1 MTDRQWTTLE
11 IYHHEAHMLR
21 RALDN
26 MRAER
31 DELLAC
37 VRWYASPAQWK
48 PVKDDRG
55 RETLTFAWGDDGG
68 ERARL
73 SLARWGQL
81 TTLPEAW
88 DSSHEPC
95 DRPTWAADLP
105 ADA

>member
-1 MTDRQWTTLE
+1 MQQTTLE
-11 IYHHEAHMLR
+11 IYHHEIQVLR
-21 RALDN
+21 RALHGV
-26 MRAER
+26 MAER
-31 DELLAC
+31 DELLAT

-48 PVKDDRG
+48 PVTDDRG
-55 RETLTFAWGDDGG
+55 RETLTFCWGDDGG
-68 ERARL
+68 AHAKR

-81 TTLPEAW
+81 TTEPEAW

>member
-1 MTDRQWTTLE
+1 MDRQWTSLE
-11 IYHHEAHMLR
+11 IYYHEAHMLR
-21 RALDN
+21 RALNN

-37 VRWYASPAQWK
+37 VRWYASTEQWT
-48 PVKDDRG
+48 PVTDDRG
-55 RETLTFAWGDDGG
+55 RESLTFAWGDDGG
-68 ERARL
+68 AHAKR

-81 TTLPEAW
+81 TTEPEAW

-95 DRPTWAADLP
+95 DRPTWAADPP